1 MPGRLGPR
9 PSDWDEPGI
18 RASPTFLKW
27 MALQPGQS
35 LRYACLDFVKGY
47 EDDEERLMR
56 RIMIARRN
64 NLKDHELLKRARA
77 KNNGANEGSDGV
89 DPSSRPTKRQK
100 KQHRKPKGGEDAT
113 TDEVKVVDHANDQS
127 SVEDQPIKHG
137 ARKLHTDV
145 DILNEMD
152 VDAVEATRS
161 YKKWAALPMGTPFV
175 YNQMYIK
182 GEDGHDWLLKKN
194 IWRRMRYRRRNRER
208 VDELTRVEGGGRSK
222 RSTPCRMDEIRAQ
235 TGRIGVGANV
245 WITQD
250 TTTTT
255 TAAAASITVA
265 SAAINA
271 SIPRKKVKVDTRKKL
286 KVTNGMD
293 EDESALVSRA
303 VRDAAAA
310 AQQLELGLAVGLDV
324 VAVAALDDPM
334 VVSAL
339 DAAAQLAAVS
349 VEVPTFGQSASV

>member
-1 MPGRLGPR
+1 
-9 PSDWDEPGI
+9 
-18 RASPTFLKW
+18 

-35 LRYACLDFVKGY
+35 LRYACIDFVKGY

-77 KNNGANEGSDGV
+77 KNNDANEGSYGL

-100 KQHRKPKGGEDAT
+100 KQHRTPKGEEDAT
-113 TDEVKVVDHANDQS
+113 TGEVKVEDLANDQS
-127 SVEDQPIKHG
+127 SVVDRPIKHG

-175 YNQMYIK
+175 YNQTYVK

-194 IWRRMRYRRRNRER
+194 IWRRMRYRRRNRDR

-222 RSTPCRMDEIRAQ
+222 RNEIRAQ
-235 TGRIGVGANV
+235 TGRSGVGGNV

-250 TTTTT
+250 TNTTT
-255 TAAAASITVA
+255 TAIAASTTGA
-265 SAAINA
+265 SAAMNA
-271 SIPRKKVKVDTRKKL
+271 RIPRKKVKVDTRRKL
-286 KVTNGMD
+286 KVNNGMD
-293 EDESALVSRA
+293 EDESALVSKA
-303 VRDAAAA
+303 VRDAAAV
-310 AQQLELGLAVGLDV
+310 AQQLELGLAVGLDA

-339 DAAAQLAAVS
+339 DSAAQLAAVS

>member
-113 TDEVKVVDHANDQS
+113 TYVKVVDHANDQP

-194 IWRRMRYRRRNRER
+194 IWRRMRYRRRNRDK

-222 RSTPCRMDEIRAQ
+222 RSPPCRMDEIRAQ

-255 TAAAASITVA
+255 TAAATSIAVA

-303 VRDAAAA
+303 VRDAAAV
-310 AQQLELGLAVGLDV
+310 AQQLELGLAVGLDA